1 MYEFDTV
8 KRNEMMA
15 KAEEI
20 FLSDYIFVPIQWN
33 GVYYVVSDRV
43 EGYVQNG
50 NQDGLMINYVT
61 VK

>member
-1 MYEFDTV
+1 
-8 KRNEMMA
+8 MMA

-20 FLSDYIFVPIQWN
+20 LLSDYIFIPIQWN
-33 GVYYVVSDRV
+33 GVYYLVNDRV

-50 NQDGLMINYVT
+50 NQDGIMINYAT